1 MNIRLMKDKKKM
13 AKLGP
18 EELKLHEKAYIQRIK
33 ERLNMVPRT
42 EKSEKAKSDFNL
54 YLKRSEEKKKEE
66 VNKIIKMKKY
76 QEKINRIPIKI
87 DENKKE

>member
-1 MNIRLMKDKKKM
+1 MKDKKRM
-13 AKLGP
+13 AKLDP
-18 EELKLHEKAYIQRIK
+18 EEIKLHEKAYILRIK

-42 EKSEKAKSDFNL
+42 DKNEKAKSDFNL

-66 VNKIIKMKKY
+66 VNKIVKMKKY

-87 DENKKE
+87 DEHKK